1 MRSYLIRR
9 VLVLIP
15 TLLLVTFII
24 FFLIRLIPGDII
36 DMMLATAG
44 DAGLDREAIERSL
57 GLDAP
62 AIVQYGRWLG
72 VVPQMDGKI
81 SGILQGDLGISGWQ
95 KMPVGE
101 LISKKWPVT
110 LELGLMGLIVSQ
122 LIALPIGMYSA
133 LRQNKLGDFI
143 GRSFAILCIS
153 VPGFWTGTMVIVF
166 PSLW

>member
-1 MRSYLIRR
+1 
-9 VLVLIP
+9 
-15 TLLLVTFII
+15 
-24 FFLIRLIPGDII
+24 
-36 DMMLATAG
+36 
-44 DAGLDREAIERSL
+44 
-57 GLDAP
+57 
-62 AIVQYGRWLG
+62 
-72 VVPQMDGKI
+72 
-81 SGILQGDLGISGWQ
+81 
-95 KMPVGE
+95 MPIGE